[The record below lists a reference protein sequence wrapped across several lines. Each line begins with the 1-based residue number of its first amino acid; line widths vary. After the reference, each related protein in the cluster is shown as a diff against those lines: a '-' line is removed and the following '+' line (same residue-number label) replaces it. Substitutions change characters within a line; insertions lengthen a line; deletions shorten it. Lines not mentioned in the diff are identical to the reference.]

1 MNIWLAGAAP
11 IAQKI
16 KDAPDAGYATGVLI
30 GSFLPLILLG
40 LVAWGLYAYF
50 KKKDQQR

>member
-1 MNIWLAGAAP
+1 MNVWLAAAVP
-11 IAQKI
+11 IEEKI
-16 KDAPDAGYATGVLI
+16 KNAPNAEYTVGVLI

-50 KKKDQQR
+50 KKKDTQP